1 MVRAQVAV
9 DLSEPGSYLEPIAE
23 ATKDIDV
30 QLVFNNAGYI
40 LTGFFERWYAWRFC
54 YLPVQS

>member
-40 LTGFFERWYAWRFC
+40 LTGFFERWYA
-54 YLPVQS
+54 